1 MARKENTTGNSVEK
15 RNAEFIST
23 IFWLGFVIY
32 ILSYTISTTGKVNF
46 KICNIFQI
54 MGLGLIIPS
63 AFYTLR
69 HKITNDYLRSLF
81 FIYLLWSVSL
91 VVRGFKFDYE
101 FYKQLLFDTDA
112 GVFLYIVPVMIF
124 YPIKPGY
131 FKNIFNVI
139 LIFCFVYLLYDIL
152 FIRQLLNPSND
163 SRSREIIE
171 NFTLQLSFP
180 AGFMLLTFIYHDGKK
195 NMMALFTMIL
205 SFIFVVIR
213 ARRGLMFMTFSVLI
227 FSYLIYQ
234 YVNKTKI
241 INIIMS
247 IFLII
252 ILTFTSVRI
261 YQSNREETFSLI
273 TERFGQQTRKI
284 VEEYFYRD
292 LKLEDWIA
300 GKGID
305 GTYFCPGV
313 EEDVGKISIYR
324 RVIETGYLQVILN
337 GGLISWILF
346 LLMAIPA
353 IFNGLFRSSNVL
365 SKAAAIW
372 IFLFL
377 LFMYPGTMTFFS
389 LYYMLVWIS
398 IGICFSKEI
407 RIMRDDEVKYLIF
420 K

>member
-1 MARKENTTGNSVEK
+1 MARIENTTDDSIKK

-23 IFWLGFVIY
+23 IFWAGFIIY

-46 KICNIFQI
+46 KICNVFQI
-54 MGLGLIIPS
+54 IGLGLIIPS
-63 AFYTLR
+63 AFNTLR
-69 HKITNDYLRSLF
+69 YKITNDYLRSIF
-81 FIYLLWSVSL
+81 FLYLLWSVSL

-112 GVFLYIVPVMIF
+112 GVFLYLVPVMIF
-124 YPIKPGY
+124 YPIKSGY
-131 FKNIFNVI
+131 IKNIFNVI
-139 LIFCFVYLLYDIL
+139 LVFCFGYLLYDIL
-152 FIRQLLNPSND
+152 FIQQLLNPSND

-171 NFTLQLSFP
+171 NFTLHLALP
-180 AGFMLLTFIYHDGKK
+180 VGFMLLTFIYHDGKK
-195 NMMALFTMIL
+195 NMIALFTLIL
-205 SFIFVVIR
+205 SFILVVIR
-213 ARRGLMFMTFSVLI
+213 ARRGLMFMTFSILI

-252 ILTFTSVRI
+252 ILTYIAVSI

-273 TERFGQQTRKI
+273 TERFGQHTRNI

-292 LKLEDWIA
+292 LKPVDWIT

-337 GGLISWILF
+337 GGLISWLLF

-353 IFNGLFRSSNVL
+353 IFKGLFRSSNIL
-365 SKAAAIW
+365 SKASGIW

-398 IGICFSKEI
+398 IGICFSNEI
-407 RIMRDDEVKYLIF
+407 RNMTDDEVKHLIF
-420 K
+420 N

>member
-1 MARKENTTGNSVEK
+1 MAHKENNTDDSIKK

-23 IFWLGFVIY
+23 IFWTGFIIY

-46 KICNIFQI
+46 KICNVFQI
-54 MGLGLIIPS
+54 IGLGLIIPT

-69 HKITNDYLRSLF
+69 HKITNDYLRIIF
-81 FIYLLWSVSL
+81 FIYLLWSL
-91 VVRGFKFDYE
+91 IIVVRGFKFDYE

-112 GVFLYIVPVMIF
+112 GFFLYIVPVMIF
-124 YPIKPGY
+124 YPIKSGY
-131 FKNIFNVI
+131 IKNVFNVI
-139 LIFCFVYLLYDIL
+139 LFFCFGYLLYDIL
-152 FIRQLLNPSND
+152 FIQQLLNPSND

-171 NFTLQLSFP
+171 NFTLHLALP

-195 NMMALFTMIL
+195 NIIALFTLIL
-205 SFIFVVIR
+205 SFILVVIR
-213 ARRGLMFMTFSVLI
+213 ARRGLMFMTFSILI

-252 ILTFTSVRI
+252 ILTYISVSI
-261 YQSNREETFSLI
+261 YQSNREETFNLI
-273 TERFGQQTRKI
+273 TERFGQQTRNI

-292 LKLEDWIA
+292 LKPGDWIV

-337 GGLISWILF
+337 GGLISWSLF

-353 IFNGLFRSSNVL
+353 IFKGLFRSSNIL
-365 SKAAAIW
+365 SKASGIW

-398 IGICFSKEI
+398 IGICYSNEI
-407 RIMRDDEVKYLIF
+407 RKMTDDEVKYLIL